1 MSCCSNVNVTPIV
14 IGGGTGSTA
23 YDAFGRLRTST
34 PYTLFDSK
42 NILSKNSLFDES
54 LTGSGTVSYSSDKS
68 TVSLNVTTA
77 SGDKVIRESKRVFS
91 YQPGKSLLNLNT
103 FIFNTAKTNLRQR
116 VGYFEDNNGIILQQ
130 NNSEVSFIL
139 RTSTTG
145 TASDSNKITQANWN
159 GDKLDG
165 TGTSGFTLDLTK
177 TNIFFTDIEWLGVG
191 SVRVGFVINGQFIVC
206 HTFHNANSQTSV
218 YMKTPNLPIRYE
230 IENTGA
236 TASSSTLQQ
245 ICSTVMSEGGYE
257 PIGVENIVKTADMAT
272 GQSVGTSYVNLVTIR
287 MKSGRTNAVIVPSG
301 IDILN
306 ISNVDFEWSLLLNG
320 TPNSAFA
327 WTSYSD
333 NIEYSLEAKTMT
345 SGTTIASG
353 YIGGKTA
360 AVELGN
366 GTFSW
371 SNQLSRTISG
381 TSDTLTLM
389 IKASSASKAAAGIL
403 RWYDI

>member
-1 MSCCSNVNVTPIV
+1 MSCCSNVNVSATV
-14 IGGGTGSTA
+14 IGGGNGSTA

-191 SVRVGFVINGQFIVC
+191 SVRVGFVINGQFIVA
-206 HTFHNANSQTSV
+206 HTFHNANSQTVV

-230 IENTGA
+230 IENTGT
-236 TASSSTLQQ
+236 TASSSVLQQ

-257 PIGVENIVKTADMAT
+257 PIGIENIVKTADMGT

-301 IDILN
+301 LDILN

-389 IKASSASKAAAGIL
+389 IKAASASKAAAGIL

>member
-14 IGGGTGSTA
+14 IGGGNGSTA

-77 SGDKVIRESKRVFS
+77 SGDKVIRETKRVFS

-165 TGTSGFTLDLTK
+165 TGASGFTLDLTK

-191 SVRVGFVINGQFIVC
+191 SVRVGFVINGQFIVA

-236 TASSSTLQQ
+236 TASSSVLQQ

-257 PIGVENIVKTADMAT
+257 PIGIENLAKTADMGT

-301 IDILN
+301 LDILN

-320 TPNSAFA
+320 TPNTAFA

-333 NIEYSLEAKTMT
+333 NVEYSLEAKTMT

-353 YIGGKTA
+353 YVGGKTA
-360 AVELGN
+360 AVQLGD

-389 IKASSASKAAAGIL
+389 IKAASASKAAAGIL

>member
-14 IGGGTGSTA
+14 IGGGNGSTA

-236 TASSSTLQQ
+236 TASSSALQQ

>member
-14 IGGGTGSTA
+14 IGGGNGSTA

-236 TASSSTLQQ
+236 TASSSALQQ

-257 PIGVENIVKTADMAT
+257 PIGIENIVKTADMGT

-301 IDILN
+301 LDILN

-360 AVELGN
+360 AVQLGN

>member
-236 TASSSTLQQ
+236 TASSSALQQ

-257 PIGVENIVKTADMAT
+257 PLGVENIVKTADMAT

-360 AVELGN
+360 AVQLGN

>member
-14 IGGGTGSTA
+14 IGGGNGSTA

-236 TASSSTLQQ
+236 TASSSALQQ

-257 PIGVENIVKTADMAT
+257 PIGIENIVKTADMGT

-301 IDILN
+301 LDILN

-353 YIGGKTA
+353 YVGGKTA

-389 IKASSASKAAAGIL
+389 IKAASASKAAAGIL

>member
-14 IGGGTGSTA
+14 IGGGNGSTA

-77 SGDKVIRESKRVFS
+77 SGDKVIRETKRVFS

-145 TASDSNKITQANWN
+145 TVSDSNKITQANWN

-165 TGTSGFTLDLTK
+165 TGASGFTLDLTK

-191 SVRVGFVINGQFIVC
+191 SVRVGFVINGQFIVA

-236 TASSSTLQQ
+236 TASSSVLQQ

-257 PIGVENIVKTADMAT
+257 PIGIENLAKTADMGT

-301 IDILN
+301 LDILN

-353 YIGGKTA
+353 YVGGKTA
-360 AVELGN
+360 AVQLGD

-371 SNQLSRTISG
+371 SNQLGRTISG

-389 IKASSASKAAAGIL
+389 IKAASASKAAAGIL

>member
-1 MSCCSNVNVTPIV
+1 MSCCSNVNVTPIT
-14 IGGGTGSTA
+14 IGGGNGSTA

-236 TASSSTLQQ
+236 TASSSALQQ

-257 PIGVENIVKTADMAT
+257 PLGVENIVKTADMAT

>member
-206 HTFHNANSQTSV
+206 HTFYNANSQTSV

-236 TASSSTLQQ
+236 TASSSALQQ

-257 PIGVENIVKTADMAT
+257 PLGVENIVKTADMGT

-345 SGTTIASG
+345 SGTTISSG
-353 YIGGKTA
+353 YVGGKTA

>member
-14 IGGGTGSTA
+14 IGGGNGSTA

-77 SGDKVIRESKRVFS
+77 SGDKVIRETKRVFS

-191 SVRVGFVINGQFIVC
+191 SVRVGFVINGQFIVA

-230 IENTGA
+230 IENTGT
-236 TASSSTLQQ
+236 TASSSVLQQ

-257 PIGVENIVKTADMAT
+257 PIGIENLAKTADMGT

-301 IDILN
+301 LDILN

-320 TPNSAFA
+320 TPNTAFA

-333 NIEYSLEAKTMT
+333 NVEYSLEAKTMT

-353 YIGGKTA
+353 YVGGKTA
-360 AVELGN
+360 AVQLGD

-371 SNQLSRTISG
+371 SNQLGRTISG

-389 IKASSASKAAAGIL
+389 IKAASASKAAAGIL

>member
-14 IGGGTGSTA
+14 IGGGNGSTA

-77 SGDKVIRESKRVFS
+77 SGDKVIRETKRVFS

-130 NNSEVSFIL
+130 NNSEISFIL

-165 TGTSGFTLDLTK
+165 TGASGFTLDLTK

-191 SVRVGFVINGQFIVC
+191 SVRVGFVINGQFIVA
-206 HTFHNANSQTSV
+206 HTFHNANSQTVV

-230 IENTGA
+230 IENTGT
-236 TASSSTLQQ
+236 TASSSVLQQ

-257 PIGVENIVKTADMAT
+257 PIGIENIVKTADMGT

-301 IDILN
+301 LDILN

>member
-14 IGGGTGSTA
+14 IGGGNGSTA

-191 SVRVGFVINGQFIVC
+191 SVRVGFVINGQFIVA
-206 HTFHNANSQTSV
+206 HTFHNANSQTVV

-230 IENTGA
+230 IENTGT
-236 TASSSTLQQ
+236 TASSSVLQQ

-257 PIGVENIVKTADMAT
+257 PIGIENIVKTADMGT

-389 IKASSASKAAAGIL
+389 IKAASASKAAAGIL

>member
-14 IGGGTGSTA
+14 IGGGNGSTA

-77 SGDKVIRESKRVFS
+77 SGDKVIRETKRVFS

-145 TASDSNKITQANWN
+145 TASDSNKITHANWN

-165 TGTSGFTLDLTK
+165 TGASGFTLDLTK

-191 SVRVGFVINGQFIVC
+191 SVRVGFVINGQFIVA
-206 HTFHNANSQTSV
+206 HTFHNANSQTVV

-230 IENTGA
+230 IENTGT
-236 TASSSTLQQ
+236 TASSSVLQQ

-257 PIGVENIVKTADMAT
+257 PIGIENIVKTADMGT

-301 IDILN
+301 LDILN

-333 NIEYSLEAKTMT
+333 NVEYSLEAKTMT

-353 YIGGKTA
+353 YVGGKTA
-360 AVELGN
+360 AVELGT